1 VATTAGNASRDA
13 EPQSGEAQRQR
24 RTPDMIDLFE
34 SWLNLGAPLGAPA
47 VGMNV
52 DGHPK
57 VLTGG
62 VDAEANWERFWAARD
77 AVDRQNNPVLQ
88 GVELGQGIKTAIE
101 TDDCR
106 EAGRK
111 IGQLGALVV
120 GTVLMVRD
128 IIPGQPNMQDAI
140 IVDSRGNILQGP
152 IASSPRA

>member
-1 VATTAGNASRDA
+1 
-13 EPQSGEAQRQR
+13 
-24 RTPDMIDLFE
+24 
-34 SWLNLGAPLGAPA
+34 
-47 VGMNV
+47 MNV

-128 IIPGQPNMQDAI
+128 IIPGQPRITSTPPSTGGTCRTRSSWTAAATSCRDPSHRRRAPSRRA
-140 IVDSRGNILQGP
+140 DSERSHHGP
-152 IASSPRA
+152 